1 MRWEV
6 QSGGIDG
13 LRSSSIADFG
23 TGSSEWA
30 QRLELDL
37 RWGGG
42 ERKVKRF
49 GGGSSYLGA
58 GRQSILVCVKN
69 PLLRSVVQRLL
80 NS

>member
-13 LRSSSIADFG
+13 LRSSSIGDFRA
-23 TGSSEWA
+23 GSSEWA

-58 GRQSILVCVKN
+58 GRQSILVCTEGS
-69 PLLRSVVQRLL
+69 RRR
-80 NS
+80 